1 MSFAVAIDGPSGAGK
16 STIAKKLAESLNI
29 DYIDTGAM
37 FRALAYLSKSH
48 PEILEDEKTFLN
60 IMKEYPLSFHQ
71 QEIYIGDKSVE
82 QFIRTEEISR
92 LSSET
97 VSKIPYIREFL
108 KLRQQEIANSQSVVM
123 EGRDIGS
130 FVLPNAEYKFFLTA
144 SDEIRA
150 KRRYD
155 QLKDK
160 GQSVNLD
167 QILKDIKQ
175 RDLNDSTRKH
185 APLIQTEDA
194 ILIDS
199 THLSLN
205 EVVEKM
211 KSYIEV

>member
-1 MSFAVAIDGPSGAGK
+1 
-16 STIAKKLAESLNI
+16 
-29 DYIDTGAM
+29 
-37 FRALAYLSKSH
+37 
-48 PEILEDEKTFLN
+48 
-60 IMKEYPLSFHQ
+60 SFHQ

-199 THLSLN
+199 THL
-205 EVVEKM
+205 
-211 KSYIEV
+211 